1 MISIACLAPFNLCLI
16 RFWSVLLNP
25 FDDYLPSSRPEG
37 SANGSNSN
45 LDLPR
50 ALSGPTLFPLCNH
63 SLNQLSLSI
72 TD

>member
-25 FDDYLPSSRPEG
+25 FDDYLPSSRTEG

-45 LDLPR
+45 LDLP
-50 ALSGPTLFPLCNH
+50 
-63 SLNQLSLSI
+63 
-72 TD
+72 